1 MNKIITGIYFILA
14 AHFSLFAQL
23 QSIGP
28 LANSKYDEISPYI
41 TPDGSKIFFIRENHP
56 NNTMVG
62 ETQDVWWCKMSND
75 SIVSEAKH
83 LGFPFNTLRNNSIN
97 SQSTDGQLRM
107 LKGVFDKYGQF
118 KKSGYS
124 YSLLTAE
131 GWSDP
136 KPMNI
141 KGYANMAKGK
151 YVGMCL
157 APSGNVMVLSFSE
170 IKDNERSELYISK
183 RIDDDTWS
191 KPEKINGS
199 KNGDFAPFIASDNK
213 TMYFS
218 AYERGGFGN
227 ADIFVTKRLDETW
240 LNWSEPV
247 NLGDSINTNEWD
259 AYFKVSPT
267 GRYAFMVSAKSG
279 NSDLYRLPLFS
290 KAVKPDPVIIVEGI
304 VKDAETGKP
313 LQSSLEYTNL
323 ATNSLEG
330 IGRSS
335 VLDGSYKIVLPY
347 GSNFSIGAKLQGYYA
362 ENLNLNLSKVGE
374 FAVIKKDILLKPI
387 KAEAIIRLNNIFFE
401 TAKAVLLPTSQNEL
415 DGLVKI
421 LSENP
426 GMKIEIRGHTDNVG
440 TDANNQVLSE
450 NRAKAVVDYLTSK
463 SIASERLIFKGY
475 GESTPVTTNETEEG
489 RAFNRRVEFK
499 IISVN

>member
-1 MNKIITGIYFILA
+1 MYFLLFTTA
-14 AHFSLFAQL
+14 SLFSQMQNL
-23 QSIGP
+23 GP
-28 LANSKYDEISPYI
+28 LANSKYGEISPYI
-41 TPDGSKIFFIRENHP
+41 TPDGSKIFFIRESHP
-56 NNTMVG
+56 KNTLVG

-75 SIVSEAKH
+75 SILTEAKH
-83 LGFPFNTLRNNSIN
+83 LEFPFNTTYYNSVN
-97 SQSTDGQLRM
+97 SQSSDGQLRII
-107 LKGVFDKYGQF
+107 KGVYDKYGQY

-136 KPMNI
+136 KAINI
-141 KGYANMAKGK
+141 KGYANMVKGK

-157 APSGNVMVLSFSE
+157 APSGNVMIHCFSE
-170 IKDNERSELYISK
+170 LKNNNRSELYISK
-183 RIDDDTWS
+183 RIDDETWS
-191 KPEKINGS
+191 KPEKIHGT

-218 AYERGGFGN
+218 AYERGGYGN

-247 NLGDSINTNEWD
+247 NLGDSINTKDWD
-259 AYFKVSPT
+259 AYFNVSPT
-267 GRYAFMVSAKSG
+267 GKYAFLVSSINE
-279 NSDLYRLPLFS
+279 NSDLFRMPLFS

-313 LQSSLEYTNL
+313 LQSSLDYTNL
-323 ATNSLEG
+323 ATNTQEG

-335 VLDGSYKIVLPY
+335 AVDGAYKIVLPY

-362 ENLNLNLSKVGE
+362 ENLNLDLSMFGE
-374 FAVIKKDILLKPI
+374 FAVVRKDILLRPI

-401 TAKAVLLPTSQNEL
+401 TGKAVLLPTSQNEL
-415 DGLVKI
+415 EGLVKI
-421 LSENP
+421 LHENP

-440 TDANNQVLSE
+440 SDANNQQLSE

-463 SIASERLIFKGY
+463 GITPDKLIFKGY
-475 GESTPVTTNETEEG
+475 GESTPVTTNDTEEG